1 MADRVELQA
10 YLEKILGSENVYYQP
25 PSNVKMEYPAIKYD
39 LNDVYKSYAGDKVYR
54 FRRQYQ
60 LIIIDRAPDHPV
72 IDKLLQIPG
81 CEFGRTYKADNLYHC
96 VLTLYY

>member
-54 FRRQYQ
+54 SAVSISLLLSIVL
-60 LIIIDRAPDHPV
+60 LIIR
-72 IDKLLQIPG
+72 
-81 CEFGRTYKADNLYHC
+81 
-96 VLTLYY
+96 